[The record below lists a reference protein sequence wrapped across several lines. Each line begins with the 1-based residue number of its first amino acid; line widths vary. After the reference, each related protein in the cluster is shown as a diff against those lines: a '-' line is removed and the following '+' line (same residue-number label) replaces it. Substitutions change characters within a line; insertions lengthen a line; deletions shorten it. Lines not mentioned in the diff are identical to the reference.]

1 MTNQDHLS
9 AELRR
14 LRKAAGL
21 SGTEAARLTSLS
33 QSKVSRVETGAFMPT
48 EDQVVALCRAYGA
61 PAKIRRELVSITR
74 DLREEASSARVVF
87 QRGAWRMQQR
97 IGKIETASA
106 RIRSFQPTIV
116 LGLLQTRAYVTA
128 LFGDSLPGGERDQ
141 TVDARL
147 ERQRILD
154 SDREFHFV
162 LTEGAL
168 RWNMGG
174 AATMQAQLGHL
185 IDLSCRGRVRLG
197 VIPWTT
203 PVSVPVLHGFDIY
216 DSRAVLLGTQTA
228 TALVT
233 DEREVADYEKN
244 FAEVERYATYDD
256 IACSHLTRIAADYRQ
271 LAVEPL
277 R

>member
-1 MTNQDHLS
+1 VTNQDHLS
-9 AELRR
+9 TELRR

-21 SGTEAARLTSLS
+21 SGTEAARLTGLS

-48 EDQVVALCRAYGA
+48 EDQVVALCHAYRASA
-61 PAKIRRELVSITR
+61 SVRRALVTITR
-74 DLREEASSARVVF
+74 DLREEASSARVVL

-97 IGKIETASA
+97 IGKIEAASA

-116 LGLLQTRAYVTA
+116 FGLLQTRDYITA
-128 LFGDSLPGGERDQ
+128 LFGDSLSDGERDR
-141 TVDARL
+141 TIEARL

-154 SDREFHFV
+154 SNREFHFV

-174 AATMQAQLGHL
+174 APTMAAQLDHL
-185 IDLSCRGRVRLG
+185 IDLSRHGPVRLG

-203 PVSVPVLHGFDIY
+203 PVSVAVLHGFDIY

-233 DEREVADYEKN
+233 DEREVADYEQN
-244 FAEVERYATYDD
+244 FAEVQRYATYDD
-256 IACSHLTRIAADYRQ
+256 VACSHLARIAADYRA
-271 LAVEPL
+271 LD

>member
-9 AELRR
+9 TELRR
-14 LRKAAGL
+14 LRRAAGL
-21 SGTEAARLTSLS
+21 SGTEAASLTGLS

-48 EDQVVALCRAYGA
+48 EEQVVALCRVYRA
-61 PAKIRRELVSITR
+61 PAAVRRELVAITR
-74 DLREEASSARVVF
+74 DLREEASSARVVL

-97 IGKIETASA
+97 IGKIEAASA

-116 LGLLQTRAYVTA
+116 FGLLQTRDYITA
-128 LFGDSLPGGERDQ
+128 LFGDSLPDGERDR
-141 TVDARL
+141 TVEARL
-147 ERQRILD
+147 DRQNILGTT
-154 SDREFHFV
+154 REFHFV

-174 AATMQAQLGHL
+174 AATMLAQLDHL
-185 IDLSCRGRVRLG
+185 IDVSGRGKVRLG

-203 PVSVPVLHGFDIY
+203 TVSVPVLHGFDIY

-244 FAEVERYATYDD
+244 FAEVERYATYDEV
-256 IACSHLTRIAADYRQ
+256 ARSHLARIAADYRK
-271 LAVEPL
+271 LVG
-277 R
+277 

>member
-9 AELRR
+9 TELRR

-21 SGTEAARLTSLS
+21 SGTEAARLTGLS

-48 EDQVVALCRAYGA
+48 EDQVVTLCRAYRA
-61 PAKIRRELVSITR
+61 PASVRRTLVAITR
-74 DLREEASSARVVF
+74 DLREEAASARVVL

-116 LGLLQTRAYVTA
+116 FGLLQTRDYITA
-128 LFGDSLPGGERDQ
+128 LFRDSLPDGERDQ
-141 TVDARL
+141 TIEARL
-147 ERQRILD
+147 ERQKILE

-174 AATMQAQLGHL
+174 ATTMLAQLGHL
-185 IDLSCRGRVRLG
+185 IDLSCRGKVRLG
-197 VIPWTT
+197 VIPWTA
-203 PVSVPVLHGFDIY
+203 PVSVAVLHGFDIY

-244 FAEVERYATYDD
+244 FAEVEHYATYDAV
-256 IACSHLTRIAADYRQ
+256 ACAHLARIADDYRR
-271 LAVEPL
+271 LAG
-277 R
+277 

>member
-1 MTNQDHLS
+1 MTNQDQLS
-9 AELRR
+9 TELRR

-21 SGTEAARLTSLS
+21 TGTEAARLTGLS

-48 EDQVVALCRAYGA
+48 EDQVVALCRVYGA
-61 PAKIRRELVSITR
+61 PAKVRRALVAITR
-74 DLREEASSARVVF
+74 DLREEASSARVVL

-116 LGLLQTRAYVTA
+116 FGLLQTRDYITA
-128 LFGDSLPGGERDQ
+128 LFGDSLPADERDQ
-141 TVDARL
+141 TVEARL

-154 SDREFHFV
+154 SNREFHFV

-174 AATMQAQLGHL
+174 AATMLAQLDHL
-185 IDLSCRGRVRLG
+185 VEVSRRGRVRLG

-203 PVSVPVLHGFDIY
+203 PVSVRSSTVSTSTTRVRCSSAPRRPRRS
-216 DSRAVLLGTQTA
+216 SRTNARWPTTRRTSPKSSTTPPTA
-228 TALVT
+228 ISPA
-233 DEREVADYEKN
+233 
-244 FAEVERYATYDD
+244 
-256 IACSHLTRIAADYRQ
+256 RI
-271 LAVEPL
+271 
-277 R
+277 

>member
-9 AELRR
+9 TELRR

-21 SGTEAARLTSLS
+21 SGTEAARLTGLS

-48 EDQVVALCRAYGA
+48 EEQVVALCGVYGA
-61 PAKIRRELVSITR
+61 PAKIRRALVAITR
-74 DLREEASSARVVF
+74 DLREEASSARVVL

-97 IGKIETASA
+97 IGKIESASA
-106 RIRSFQPTIV
+106 RIRAFQPTIV
-116 LGLLQTRAYVTA
+116 FGLLQTRDYITA
-128 LFGDSLPGGERDQ
+128 LFGDSLPDGERDQ
-141 TVDARL
+141 TVEARL
-147 ERQRILD
+147 ERQRILE
-154 SDREFHFV
+154 SDRDFHFV

-174 AATMQAQLGHL
+174 AATMVAQLDHL
-185 IDLSCRGRVRLG
+185 IDLSCHGRVRLG

-256 IACSHLTRIAADYRQ
+256 VACSHLARIAADYRS
-271 LAVEPL
+271 LTG
-277 R
+277 

>member
-1 MTNQDHLS
+1 MTNQDQLS
-9 AELRR
+9 TELRR

-21 SGTEAARLTSLS
+21 SGTEAASLTGLS

-61 PAKIRRELVSITR
+61 PAKVRRALVAITR
-74 DLREEASSARVVF
+74 DLREEAASARVVF

-97 IGKIETASA
+97 IGKIESASA

-116 LGLLQTRAYVTA
+116 FGLLQTRDYITA
-128 LFGDSLPGGERDQ
+128 LFGDSLPDGERDQ
-141 TVDARL
+141 TVEARL
-147 ERQRILD
+147 ERQRILE
-154 SDREFHFV
+154 SNREFHFV

-174 AATMQAQLGHL
+174 AATMLAQLGHL
-185 IDLSCRGRVRLG
+185 IDLSCRGRIRLG
-197 VIPWTT
+197 VIPWTA
-203 PVSVPVLHGFDIY
+203 PVSIPVLHGFDIY

-244 FAEVERYATYDD
+244 FVDVERYATYDD
-256 IACSHLTRIAADYRQ
+256 VACSHLARIADDYRR
-271 LAVEPL
+271 LAAESH

>member
-1 MTNQDHLS
+1 MTNQDQLS
-9 AELRR
+9 TELRR

-21 SGTEAARLTSLS
+21 SGTEAARLTGLS

-48 EDQVVALCRAYGA
+48 EDQVVALCRAYRA
-61 PAKIRRELVSITR
+61 PAKVRRALVAITR
-74 DLREEASSARVVF
+74 DLREEASSARVVL

-116 LGLLQTRAYVTA
+116 FGLLQTRDYITA
-128 LFGDSLPGGERDQ
+128 LFDDSLPSDERDQ
-141 TVDARL
+141 TVEARL

-154 SDREFHFV
+154 SSRDFHFV

-174 AATMQAQLGHL
+174 AATMLAQLGHL
-185 IDLSCRGRVRLG
+185 IEVSRRGRVRLG

-203 PVSVPVLHGFDIY
+203 PVSVAVLHGFDIY

-244 FAEVERYATYDD
+244 FAEVERYATYGDV
-256 IACSHLTRIAADYRQ
+256 ACSHLTRIAADYRQ